1 MDDDRGRGEEAY
13 MEIQELPAN
22 QAGATPAP
30 DPEVEPR
37 PGRRTYNARFKLQ
50 ILKETDSLPQGEF
63 GAHLRR
69 KGLYWSNLTIWR
81 RQREQGQLAGLSPK
95 KRGPAP
101 KPGTLRSERLAQ
113 LEREN
118 ARLRCKLERAE
129 KIIEVQKKLAELLGL
144 NEGPNG
150 TR

>member
-1 MDDDRGRGEEAY
+1 
-13 MEIQELPAN
+13 METQELPAN
-22 QAGATPAP
+22 QTGATPAP

-50 ILKETDSLPQGEF
+50 ILKETDSLPQGEI
-63 GAHLRR
+63 GAYLRR
-69 KGLYWSNLTIWR
+69 KGLYWSNLTTWR

-101 KPGTLRSERLAQ
+101 KPEILRSERLAQ